1 MNKLIIRVVL
11 MLAVCGLAACASPPD
26 YQGTLFSQRTSDNVV
41 EVRSTSRAASDN
53 VVDVRVTPILDER
66 FGISVGHTGILLEVR
81 NKTGQDLTINW
92 DETLYLQ
99 GETPNGGFSLGGAT
113 GGKLRG
119 FDIIFAHETYV
130 VTIYPTVL
138 TNVAGIG
145 TLTEPKFG
153 DHKPMPKGENGIALK
168 LRVGFEDMSRR
179 LTFTI
184 SGSTP

>member
-1 MNKLIIRVVL
+1 MKRLINRVVL
-11 MLAVCGLAACASPPD
+11 VLVVCVLAACTSVPQ
-26 YQGTLFSQRTSDNVV
+26 YQGTPSTQAASDNVV
-41 EVRSTSRAASDN
+41 DVKVTPQTTSDI
-53 VVDVRVTPILDER
+53 VVDVRVTPILEER
-66 FGISVGHTGILLEVR
+66 YGISVGYTGILLEVR
-81 NKTGQDLTINW
+81 NRTSQDLTINW
-92 DETLYLQ
+92 DETLYLE
-99 GETPNGGFSLGGAT
+99 GGTPNGGFSLGGAT

-130 VTIYPTVL
+130 TTIYPTVL
-138 TNVAGIG
+138 TNTAGIG

-184 SGSTP
+184 SD